1 MFDDQSLNQA
11 QPMSMTLHEE
21 LASIKYVFAD
31 KTGTL
36 TANIMQFKACTIG
49 SVCYDEDYRDEDYDY
64 IVDEEDLPQSPGIED
79 LVTPDGIHLGI
90 IEEEKQFNEDEIN
103 SGLANAEQF

>member
-1 MFDDQSLNQA
+1 
-11 QPMSMTLHEE
+11 MTLHEE

-64 IVDEEDLPQSPGIED
+64 IVDEEDLPQSPGFED
-79 LVTPDGIHLGI
+79 LVTPNGIHLGI
-90 IEEEKQFNEDEIN
+90 IEEEKLINEEEIN
-103 SGLANAEQF
+103 QGLANAEQF